1 MSLAELAHV
10 STWSEDTLVDLH
22 PTPKLQ
28 PRRAVLIVLEGVEPQ
43 QTWVIDRDA
52 MVVGREPACPIS
64 LRDPTSSRRHAM
76 LRYSEP
82 AEDALSPTV
91 LVEDLGST
99 NGTIVNG
106 ERIAAPRML
115 REHDRIRI
123 GATMLAFE
131 FRDVRELAAEEEL
144 RQMAMTD
151 PLTGLYNRG
160 VFDREFQREFDRC
173 RRYGRPFSLI
183 LVDLDHFKQINDRYG
198 HMAGDRV
205 LREVS
210 RTLQSTVRETDTVAR
225 YGGEEFAVILP
236 ETPSD
241 GAELTGERLR
251 VAVSRMA
258 LENDGAAL
266 PVTASVGV
274 ASIDPHHA
282 DSAAMLAAADRALY
296 RAKDRGRN
304 RTCVWKPPRRDGG

>member
-22 PTPKLQ
+22 PAPKLQ
-28 PRRAVLIVLEGVEPQ
+28 PRRAVLIVLEGIEPQ

-82 AEDALSPTV
+82 EEDALTPTV

-106 ERIAAPRML
+106 ERISAPRML

-131 FRDVRELAAEEEL
+131 FRDVRELAAEDEL

-173 RRYGRPFSLI
+173 RRYGRPFSLV
-183 LVDLDHFKQINDRYG
+183 LVDLDNFKLINDRHG
-198 HMAGDRV
+198 HPMGDRA
-205 LREVS
+205 LQEVS
-210 RTLQSTVRETDTVAR
+210 RTLRNTVRETDTVAR
-225 YGGEEFAVILP
+225 YGGEEFAIILP
-236 ETPSD
+236 ETPTE
-241 GAELTGERLR
+241 GAEFTGERIR
-251 VAVSRMA
+251 AAIARTSMQV
-258 LENDGAAL
+258 DGAPLA
-266 PVTASVGV
+266 VTASVGV
-274 ASIDPHHA
+274 ACIDPYHT
-282 DSAAMLAAADRALY
+282 DSAAMLAAVDRALY

-304 RTCVWKPPRRDGG
+304 RTCVWKAPRRDGP